1 MEQPARSKLLPWIAA
16 AKLLKAAL
24 LFTIAFGFHRLIKGG
39 ASDTFERWVCA
50 IHVDPENTVAHKVLT
65 GITGMPEKRLREL
78 GLATCFYACLFAIE
92 GTGLALRKT
101 WAEYL
106 TILSTMLFLP
116 LEVWELKK
124 PEHRGIK
131 AAVLALNLLI
141 VAYLVWN
148 LARMRRK
155 ESPEPAVV

>member
-24 LFTIAFGFHRLIKGG
+24 LFTVALGFHDLKKGD
-39 ASDTFERWVCA
+39 AEQTFDRWVRA
-50 IHVDPENTVAHKVLT
+50 IRVDPDNVIAHKVLT
-65 GITGMPEKRLREL
+65 TITGLPEKRLHQL
-78 GLATCFYACLFAIE
+78 GLATFFYALLFATE
-92 GTGLALRKT
+92 GTGLAFRQT

-141 VAYLVWN
+141 VAYLIWN
-148 LARMRRK
+148 LARMRK
-155 ESPEPAVV
+155 KQTPQAVAV